1 MDCAPGK
8 GPPEIEI
15 PPSPSPPPLPGIP
28 GNMGDPN
35 EPYNYGGRVH
45 DAEGNVIADYSR
57 GIIGGGNQM
66 GGLGAWTPPTPGIPG
81 VGSNQ

>member
-1 MDCAPGK
+1 
-8 GPPEIEI
+8 
-15 PPSPSPPPLPGIP
+15 
-28 GNMGDPN
+28 MGDPN